1 MKTLKESLSNKPRHL
16 ADVKINEATYT
27 KLSVTH
33 MVEPEIAKFA
43 KFANNKVTSYSSDL
57 KFDLDG
63 RKFQVFGIPEL
74 ENQTFF
80 VRGDA
85 EINSY
90 YHKSL
95 TFWTQKTNWYIKLD
109 LDYMPNLTKLA
120 NGEKVNALVVSRKN
134 TGSNELTTIKFI

>member
-43 KFANNKVTSYSSDL
+43 KFANNKVTSYSSEL

-63 RKFQVFGIPEL
+63 RKFYVFGIPEL
-74 ENQTFF
+74 ENQIFL
-80 VRGDA
+80 VRGNA

-90 YHKSL
+90 KFL
-95 TFWTQKTNWYIKLD
+95 TFWVQKTNWYIKLD

-120 NGEKVNALVVSRKN
+120 NGEKVNALVVFRKN
-134 TGSNELTTIKFI
+134 TGSNKLTTIQFI